1 VVRGGLLPYT
11 KLSAAIIVTLML
23 LIITGITALVRS
35 RTWFVA
41 MLLGA
46 GTMYGLAE
54 PLFQAA
60 PSGYLAAAGLALVG
74 ILLGFGVGYAVSSF
88 LQLELVPTATEA
100 RSDPALASQA
110 PASGT
115 TSGRAGHDD
124 KHAKATTDKQAEAR
138 AGSSATGKAG
148 HDDKQGK
155 ARTGSSGTSGQ
166 ARDDDTQEKGSA
178 R

>member
-60 PSGYLAAAGLALVG
+60 PSGYLAAAGLAFVG

-88 LQLELVPTATEA
+88 LQLELVPYTATEA
-100 RSDPALASQA
+100 DPGISSQTVGLSA
-110 PASGT
+110 PSGKA
-115 TSGRAGHDD
+115 GRDD
-124 KHAKATTDKQAEAR
+124 EHPRATD
-138 AGSSATGKAG
+138 GSSATGKAG

-155 ARTGSSGTSGQ
+155 ATTGSSATSGK
-166 ARDDDTQEKGSA
+166 ARDDETREKGSA
-178 R
+178 S